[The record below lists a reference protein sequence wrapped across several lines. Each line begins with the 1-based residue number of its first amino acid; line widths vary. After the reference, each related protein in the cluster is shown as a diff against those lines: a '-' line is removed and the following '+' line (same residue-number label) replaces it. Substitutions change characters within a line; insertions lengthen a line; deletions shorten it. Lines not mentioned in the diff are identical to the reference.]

1 MQGKECRDVGGSAN
15 GNAADDE
22 WTQCNLDWCNLPG
35 HCKHSER
42 LISGDVYHVDDANI
56 TASGSFDPSMGT
68 NRARLDTPQT
78 ETLRGGWAA
87 EYRDDVNQWIQVN
100 LGDVM
105 LVNGVITQGSAS
117 LNQWVTS
124 YKFFYGKT
132 EENWEE
138 YRKVLT
144 GNVDQNSYVT
154 NVIEPPVLA
163 RFVCINPQTWSIHI
177 NMRFDVIGCSI
188 PEEVHCK
195 KLTDPPS
202 GHTMISQLNGRNVGA
217 IVEYKCLPG
226 NSYYSGE
233 FTKQCRTY
241 RSWYGEW
248 VGDDLKCA
256 GNSVDEKGG
265 YVGLNTMPSGVIT
278 INDSV
283 LSSELNNTFCLETW
297 IDITRLEQQ
306 NATVFIKVSNTFGM
320 IISNSID
327 NIELLAYLTSNDTT
341 KTHTVKLNMEFVK
354 HSNIL
359 QITMTRDEEMVGYFL
374 NGVKIIT
381 NVITEELGTPMD
393 DTTKDF
399 LVFASGDV
407 TIYSVHL
414 QNTSC
419 FETET
424 YKNAQTLKKTG
435 CETSDKSIRLSC
447 QGDDVL
453 VVDTVEVGQ
462 SNNNNGINYMC
473 RFEFN
478 SWCNIQ
484 EVKNDNVIKD
494 MCDKQNECTVHYDD
508 YSILRPN
515 DCDESHNVTA
525 VIKYHC
531 IRKQNIYP
539 QNITTSQ
546 SVLSTVNDLSPY
558 DSCAAVPSGTR
569 EIAFNLGSC
578 FQINELI
585 INFNI
590 SSSSRSDTIHM
601 FDIKVHTDGEE
612 NGIDYCIKGADAQH
626 SIPVLYEC
634 GDSVFGDRVAIVLDS
649 DPSPDWMI
657 CNVEIYAT
665 QVSYDPATCKNSN
678 NNQPTTDDI
687 VTTDTG
693 VMTTDDIV
701 TTNTGFIT
709 TDYIVTTNTGVI
721 TTDDIV
727 TTNTRPITTDNIVTT
742 NTTPI
747 TTDNTVT
754 TNTTPITTDNTVTT
768 NTGVITTDDKVTT
781 NTGTTKTDEIATTKT
796 GTITTDEIVTRKTE
810 TTTTDDIVAQRNR
823 DISTTTKTTVILTSY
838 PKQTIQTGFKASP
851 NTTMPKTTPLMIVFK
866 DIAEEA
872 EKADEYVYIKRIE
885 YEPSEAKYA
894 AAVAI
899 PICVPPIIFISV
911 VVILDLP
918 KLIMDISQAYNLVVY
933 GTKNKPK
940 IGPKAPILKANEP
953 KIENDNIKT

>member
-35 HCKHSER
+35 HCKHLER

-56 TASGSFDPSMGT
+56 AASGTFDPSMGT
-68 NRARLDTPQT
+68 NRSRLDTPQT

-87 EYRDDVNQWIQVN
+87 EYGDDVNQWIQVD

-124 YKFFYGKT
+124 YKLFYGKT
-132 EENWEE
+132 EENREE

-163 RFVCINPQTWSIHI
+163 RFVRINPQTWNIHI

-188 PEEVHCK
+188 PE
-195 KLTDPPS
+195 
-202 GHTMISQLNGRNVGA
+202 
-217 IVEYKCLPG
+217 
-226 NSYYSGE
+226 
-233 FTKQCRTY
+233 
-241 RSWYGEW
+241 
-248 VGDDLKCA
+248 

-283 LSSELNNTFCLETW
+283 PSSKLNNTFCLEAW
-297 IDITRLEQQ
+297 IDITRLEQH
-306 NATVFIKVSNTFGM
+306 NATVFIKVSDTFGM
-320 IISNSID
+320 IFSNSID
-327 NIELLAYLTSNDTT
+327 NIELLTYLTSNDAR
-341 KTHTVKLNMEFVK
+341 KVHTVKLNMEIVK

-359 QITMTRDEEMVGYFL
+359 QITMTRDEEMIGYFL
-374 NGVKIIT
+374 NGVQIFT
-381 NVITEELGTPMD
+381 SVTAEQDTPLNE
-393 DTTKDF
+393 TTKDF
-399 LVFASGDV
+399 LVFASGNV

-435 CETSDKSIRLSC
+435 CETSDKSTRLSC

-453 VVDTVEVGQ
+453 VIDTVEVGQ
-462 SNNNNGINYMC
+462 SNNSNGINYLC
-473 RFEFN
+473 GFEYN
-478 SWCNIQ
+478 SSCNIQ
-484 EVKNDNVIKD
+484 PVGNINEIKD
-494 MCDKQNECTVHYDD
+494 KCDKQNECIVNYDD
-508 YSILRPN
+508 YSNLRPN

-531 IRKQNIYP
+531 I
-539 QNITTSQ
+539 
-546 SVLSTVNDLSPY
+546 
-558 DSCAAVPSGTR
+558 
-569 EIAFNLGSC
+569 
-578 FQINELI
+578 
-585 INFNI
+585 NI
-590 SSSSRSDTIHM
+590 SSLLDTIQM
-601 FDIKVHTDGEE
+601 FDIKVHTDGDET
-612 NGIDYCIKGADAQH
+612 GIDYCIKGADAQH

-634 GDSVFGDRVAIVLDS
+634 GDSMFGDRVAIVLDS
-649 DPSPDWMI
+649 NQNPDWMI

-665 QVSYDPATCKNSN
+665 QVSYGPTTCKNRH
-678 NNQPTTDDI
+678 NNQP
-687 VTTDTG
+687 
-693 VMTTDDIV
+693 TTDDIV
-701 TTNTGFIT
+701 TTNTGFITTDDIVTTNTGVMTTDDIVT

-727 TTNTRPITTDNIVTT
+727 TTNTPTITTGVITTGDIVTT
-742 NTTPI
+742 NTGPI
-747 TTDNTVT
+747 TSDA
-754 TNTTPITTDNTVTT
+754 
-768 NTGVITTDDKVTT
+768 KVTT

-796 GTITTDEIVTRKTE
+796 GTITTDEIVTRETE
-810 TTTTDDIVAQRNR
+810 TITTEVVLTTNTGTITTDDIVAQRNR
-823 DISTTTKTTVILTSY
+823 DISTTTRTTKQTVISTSY
-838 PKQTIQTGFKASP
+838 PNQTIPTGFKASP
-851 NTTMPKTTPLMIVFK
+851 ETAMTKTSPLMIVFK

-885 YEPSEAKYA
+885 YEPREAKYA
-894 AAVAI
+894 AAIAI
-899 PICVPPIIFISV
+899 PVCVPPIIFISV

-918 KLIMDISQAYNLVVY
+918 KLIMDITQAYNLIVY
-933 GTKNKPK
+933 GTKKKPK